1 MDRMDRK
8 LFRQFLHGS
17 FNMTD
22 DILMDRIF
30 KYFNSNNDGDIT
42 RDEWVIGF
50 NIFLKGE
57 IFMCSL
63 SPMTTEGTIDEQLNF
78 CFTIY
83 DLNDDGYIRWELIH

>member
-1 MDRMDRK
+1 MDRK
-8 LFRQFLHGS
+8 LFRQFLHSS

-50 NIFLKGE
+50 NVFLKGKNRKRRWNYQLC
-57 IFMCSL
+57 I
-63 SPMTTEGTIDEQLNF
+63 PGTADEQMNF

-83 DLNDDGYIRWELIH
+83 DLNDDGYIR

>member
-42 RDEWVIGF
+42 RDEWVVGF
-50 NIFLKGE
+50 NIFLKGILRDFYG
-57 IFMCSL
+57 IFMEFL
-63 SPMTTEGTIDEQLNF
+63 FQ
-78 CFTIY
+78 
-83 DLNDDGYIRWELIH
+83 

>member
-1 MDRMDRK
+1 MRYLSIIQDSSRGSKIDRMDRK

-50 NIFLKGE
+50 NVFLKG
-57 IFMCSL
+57 FL
-63 SPMTTEGTIDEQLNF
+63 
-78 CFTIY
+78 
-83 DLNDDGYIRWELIH
+83 